1 LDNGKSYFEAY
12 NVDLPLVI
20 QCYRYYAGWAD
31 KIHGKVIPTSGP
43 VAAHGQYFSYTQY
56 EPVGVVGQIIP
67 WNFPLLM
74 QAWKLGPAFAT
85 GCTVV
90 MKPAEQTPLTALRIG
105 ELAIQAGFPA
115 GVLNILPGFG
125 PTAGGAIVDHP
136 LVDKV
141 AFTGSTEVGKI
152 IMERAA
158 KVPGNLKRITLELGG
173 KSPNLIFADADIDR
187 AVAQSHLGL
196 FLNQGQCCIA
206 ASRMF
211 VEQKVYDEV
220 VEKSTKLA
228 KERIVGDPYHKDTR
242 QGPQVDKDQFEKV
255 MGFIES
261 GKKDGAR
268 LAVGGKRHG
277 SKGYFVE
284 PTVFTDVKDHMKI
297 AQEEI
302 FGPVMSILP
311 FKDVDEVIKRANAN
325 PYGLGASVFTRDIS
339 KAHHVSNKI
348 RAGTVYVNCYD
359 VFDAA
364 TPFGGFKSSGIGRE
378 LGEEGLK
385 AYLESKTVIS
395 YIGK

>member
-1 LDNGKSYFEAY
+1 
-12 NVDLPLVI
+12 
-20 QCYRYYAGWAD
+20 
-31 KIHGKVIPTSGP
+31 
-43 VAAHGQYFSYTQY
+43 
-56 EPVGVVGQIIP
+56 
-67 WNFPLLM
+67 
-74 QAWKLGPAFAT
+74 
-85 GCTVV
+85 
-90 MKPAEQTPLTALRIG
+90 
-105 ELAIQAGFPA
+105 
-115 GVLNILPGFG
+115 
-125 PTAGGAIVDHP
+125 
-136 LVDKV
+136 
-141 AFTGSTEVGKI
+141 
-152 IMERAA
+152 
-158 KVPGNLKRITLELGG
+158 
-173 KSPNLIFADADIDR
+173 
-187 AVAQSHLGL
+187 
-196 FLNQGQCCIA
+196 
-206 ASRMF
+206 
-211 VEQKVYDEV
+211 VYDEV